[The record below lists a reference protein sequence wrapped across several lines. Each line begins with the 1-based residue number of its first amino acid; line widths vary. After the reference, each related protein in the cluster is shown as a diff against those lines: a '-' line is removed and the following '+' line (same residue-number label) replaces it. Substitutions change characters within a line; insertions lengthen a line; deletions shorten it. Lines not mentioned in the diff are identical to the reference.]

1 LYVTIANPYPFGISW
16 KPARRRIKI
25 MSLWKENTALKSVPE
40 PPQSPAF
47 DKASAHVEPVPKLE
61 PSAPRA
67 TAATVAGTAHA
78 PRKESLIA
86 ADLTIEGK
94 IEGGGSVRIAG
105 NFKGDVNVQ
114 GDLTIERG
122 AKLIGS
128 VRADNVVIAGE
139 LEGNVLGATSI
150 DLQQTG
156 VVVGDLKARA
166 LAVAAG
172 ATMRGKAEFGGADG
186 EGPKIDAEIG
196 TRR

>member
-1 LYVTIANPYPFGISW
+1 
-16 KPARRRIKI
+16 

-40 PPQSPAF
+40 TTPSPTF
-47 DKASAHVEPVPKLE
+47 DAKGSAHVEPVPKPE
-61 PSAPRA
+61 PSGARA
-67 TAATVAGTAHA
+67 TAATMVGTASE
-78 PRKESLIA
+78 RKESLIA

-105 NFKGDVNVQ
+105 KFKGDVNVQ
-114 GDLTIERG
+114 GDLTIEAG

-128 VRADNVVIAGE
+128 VRADKVVISGE
-139 LEGNVLGATSI
+139 LEGNVLGASSI

-156 VVVGDLKARA
+156 VVVGDLTARA
-166 LAVAAG
+166 LTVAAG

-196 TRR
+196 SRQ

>member
-1 LYVTIANPYPFGISW
+1 
-16 KPARRRIKI
+16 

-40 PPQSPAF
+40 PAYSPAL
-47 DKASAHVEPVPKLE
+47 DAKESARVEAVPKPE
-61 PSAPRA
+61 PSPARAAAPMVSAA
-67 TAATVAGTAHA
+67 TAS
-78 PRKESLIA
+78 RKESLIA

-105 NFKGDVNVQ
+105 KFKGDVNVQ
-114 GDLTIERG
+114 GDLTIEAG

-128 VRADNVVIAGE
+128 VRADKVVISGE
-139 LEGNVLGATSI
+139 LEGNVLGASSI

-186 EGPKIDAEIG
+186 EGPKVDAEMG
-196 TRR
+196 ARQ